1 MKIYD
6 FVVVGAGPSGSYTA
20 FKLSKAG
27 FKVLIIDKSE
37 FPRDKL
43 CGGCLSKR
51 IERFLPQGWE
61 NLVKDEIRGGTLG
74 YGGSSYITKFSDDTI
89 AYIIRR
95 REFDNFLLESARES
109 GAEFIPACE
118 FENFI
123 TDNDCI
129 KVHTSKGIF
138 FTKYLVGADGFYSK
152 VLKSLGF
159 KRRKYYRSVE
169 VFIKG
174 ELSERVII
182 ELGYVKKGYLWVFP
196 GGEGTVS
203 VGIASTGSE
212 NIALILRDYVERKLG
227 VKDVRCKGWFI
238 PFTEKADDINTGKGN
253 ILLVGDSANMTDP
266 LLGEG
271 IFYGLWGGELLFKSA
286 LKDFDYVQEYY
297 RDYVNKEMVPE
308 FVYAGKIASLAY
320 RFKKVAFRMGRG
332 KALERYMDLLKGTR
346 GYKHIY
352 RRGLIDFFL
361 SLLG

>member
-27 FKVLIIDKSE
+27 FKVLIIDKAE

-51 IERFLPQGWE
+51 IEKFLPQGWK
-61 NLVKDEIRGGTLG
+61 NLVKNEIKEGTLG
-74 YGGSSYITKFSDDTI
+74 YRGSSYITKFSDDVI
-89 AYIIRR
+89 AYIIHRKD
-95 REFDNFLLESARES
+95 FDNFLLESARES
-109 GAEFIPACE
+109 GAEFTPACE
-118 FENFI
+118 FESFI
-123 TDNDCI
+123 TDKDWI
-129 KVHTSKGIF
+129 KVHTSKGVF

-152 VLKSLGF
+152 VLKRLGF
-159 KRRKYYRSVE
+159 KRRKYYRAVE
-169 VFIKG
+169 IFIKG

-182 ELGYVKKGYLWVFP
+182 ELGYVKRGYLWVFP
-196 GGEGTVS
+196 SGEGTAS

-212 NIALILRDYVERKLG
+212 NIALILRDYVERKFG

-238 PFTEKADDINTGKGN
+238 PFTEKAEDINTGKNN
-253 ILLVGDSANMTDP
+253 ILLVGDGANMTDP

-286 LKDFDYVQEYY
+286 LRDFDCLPECY
-297 RDYVNKEMVPE
+297 RDYVNREMVPE

-320 RFKKVAFRMGRG
+320 RFQKVAFRMGRG
-332 KALERYMDLLKGTR
+332 KALERYMDLLKGIS

>member
-20 FKLSKAG
+20 FRLSKIG
-27 FKVLIIDKSE
+27 FKVLIIDKYE

-51 IERFLPQGWE
+51 IERFFPQGWK
-61 NLVKDEIRGGTLG
+61 NLVKNEIKGGTLG
-74 YGGSSYITKFSDDTI
+74 YGGSSYITKFSGDTI
-89 AYIIRR
+89 AYIIHRR
-95 REFDNFLLESARES
+95 DFDNFLLESARES

-118 FENFI
+118 FESYI
-123 TDNDCI
+123 TDKDWI

-152 VLKSLGF
+152 VLKRLGF
-159 KRRKYYRSVE
+159 KRRKYYRAVE

-182 ELGYVKKGYLWVFP
+182 ELGYVKRGYLWVFP
-196 GGEGTVS
+196 SGKGTVS

-212 NIALILRDYVERKLG
+212 NIALILKDYVERKFG
-227 VKDVRCKGWFI
+227 VKDVGCKGWFI
-238 PFTEKADDINTGKGN
+238 PFTEKAEDINTGKGN

-320 RFKKVAFRMGRG
+320 RFQKVAFRMGRG
-332 KALERYMDLLKGTR
+332 KALERYMDLLKGIR